1 MCLPRY
7 GEDKHS
13 RSEADCAAADENKVV
28 GPRLMDES
36 QRFDLI
42 HVFTGVIGSEHVR
55 VPSDNEAQVARLIVE
70 PTNAEQIAEVVRK
83 CESDGLTLAAMGASR
98 TLAQIRRQPADVGV
112 SLAHMD
118 RILDYEPD
126 DMTVVAEAGVM
137 LGVLNTCT
145 SLHGQRLPCDP
156 ANPELTT
163 LGALVGAAKSGP
175 LRLSEGGVRDLLIGI
190 RFVGHG
196 GQLIHGGGRVVKNVA
211 GYDLMKVMTGAYGTL
226 GIITETIFKVRPLPE
241 NYSLAITSFDDPAN
255 ALLAAQR
262 AEEAATLSHLEVLSP
277 ALGHKF
283 ARPGRSVVL
292 AGFAGSRTEAGYYR
306 AHVSNALRRNTQ
318 MLTGEDAIANY
329 QRLRDLDFAGAAA
342 VAQLAVLP
350 ADLPRCLG
358 ACGAEFRAH
367 AASGIAQIFLAPD
380 RTNDEICDAVV
391 RWRDIAHESRGHLRV
406 LETRADA
413 RANLEMF
420 DRPPEPAMRL
430 MRRLKLAFDPKN
442 IFNPGCF
449 VAGI

>member
-1 MCLPRY
+1 
-7 GEDKHS
+7 
-13 RSEADCAAADENKVV
+13 
-28 GPRLMDES
+28 MDHL
-36 QRFDLI
+36 D
-42 HVFTGVIGSEHVR
+42 
-55 VPSDNEAQVARLIVE
+55 PSALAQVFAVVIDANRVRLPDDGEACTARVIIE
-70 PTNAEQIAEVVRK
+70 PANSLEIPEIVRK
-83 CESDGLTLAAMGASR
+83 CESDGLTLAAMGAAR

-112 SLAHMD
+112 SLARMD
-118 RILDYEPD
+118 RVVDYEPD
-126 DMTVVAEAGVM
+126 DMTVVAEAGLT
-137 LGVLNTCT
+137 LGALNAST

-196 GQLIHGGGRVVKNVA
+196 GRLIRSGGRVVKNVA
-211 GYDLMKVMTGAYGTL
+211 GYDLMKVMTGAFGTL

-241 NYSLAITSFDDPAN
+241 NYSLAITSFDDAVD
-255 ALLAAQR
+255 ALMAAQR
-262 AEEAATLSHLEVLSP
+262 AEEAAALSHLEVLSP
-277 ALGHKF
+277 ALGHEF

-318 MLTGEDAIANY
+318 MLTGEEAIANY
-329 QRLRDLDFAGAAA
+329 QRLRDLAFAGAAA

-350 ADLPRCLG
+350 ADLPRCLS

-367 AASGIAQIFLAPD
+367 VASGIAQIFLAPD
-380 RTNDEICDAVV
+380 RANEEICDAVA
-391 RWRDIAHESRGHLRV
+391 RWREIAHEAHGHLRV
-406 LETRADA
+406 LETRPDA

-420 DRPPEPAMRL
+420 DRPPEPALRL

>member
-1 MCLPRY
+1 MTKIRIHDLEANCTAVA
-7 GEDKHS
+7 GDK
-13 RSEADCAAADENKVV
+13 AAR
-28 GPRLMDES
+28 PRLMDES
-36 QRFDLI
+36 EHFDLI
-42 HVFTGVIGSEHVR
+42 RAFTGVVGSEHVR
-55 VPSDNEAQVARLIVE
+55 APNDNEAQVARLIVE
-70 PTNAEQIAEVVRK
+70 PTDAEQIAEVVRK
-83 CESDGLTLAAMGASR
+83 CESDGFTLAAMGASR

-112 SLAHMD
+112 SLGRMD
-118 RILDYEPD
+118 RVVDYEPD
-126 DMTVVAEAGVM
+126 DMTIMAEAGLT
-137 LGVLNTCT
+137 LGALNTCT

-196 GQLIHGGGRVVKNVA
+196 GRLIRGGGRVVKNVA
-211 GYDLMKVMTGAYGTL
+211 GYDLMKVMTGAFGTL
-226 GIITETIFKVRPLPE
+226 GIITETIFKVRPLPG
-241 NYSLAITSFDDPAN
+241 NYSLAITSFDDVAD

-262 AEEAATLSHLEVLSP
+262 AEEAATLNHLEVLSP

-292 AGFAGSRTEAGYYR
+292 AGFGGSRTEADYYR
-306 AHVSNALRRNTQ
+306 AHISNALRRNTQ
-318 MLTGEDAIANY
+318 MLTGDDAIANY

-380 RTNDEICDAVV
+380 RTNEEICDTLR
-391 RWRDIAHESRGHLRV
+391 RWREIAHEAHGHLRV
-406 LETRADA
+406 LETRSDV
-413 RANLEMF
+413 RANMEMF
-420 DRPPEPAMRL
+420 DRPPEPTIQL

>member
-1 MCLPRY
+1 
-7 GEDKHS
+7 
-13 RSEADCAAADENKVV
+13 
-28 GPRLMDES
+28 
-36 QRFDLI
+36 
-42 HVFTGVIGSEHVR
+42 
-55 VPSDNEAQVARLIVE
+55 
-70 PTNAEQIAEVVRK
+70 
-83 CESDGLTLAAMGASR
+83 DGLTLAAMGASR
-98 TLAQIRRQPADVGV
+98 TLAQIRRQPADIGV
-112 SLAHMD
+112 SLARMD

-126 DMTVVAEAGVM
+126 DMTVVAEAGLT
-137 LGVLNTCT
+137 LGALNRCT
-145 SLHGQRLPCDP
+145 SRHGQRLPCDP

-196 GQLIHGGGRVVKNVA
+196 GRLIHGGGRVVKNVA
-211 GYDLMKVMTGAYGTL
+211 GYDLMKVMTGAFGTL
-226 GIITETIFKVRPLPE
+226 GIITETIFKVRPQPE
-241 NYSLAITSFDDPAN
+241 NYSLAITSFDDVAD

-262 AEEAATLSHLEVLSP
+262 AEEAAALSHLEVLSP
-277 ALGHKF
+277 ALGHEF

-306 AHVSNALRRNTQ
+306 AYVSNALRRNTQ

-329 QRLRDLDFAGAAA
+329 QQLRDLAFAGAVA

-350 ADLPRCLG
+350 ANLPRCLS

-367 AASGIAQIFLAPD
+367 VASGIAQIFFAPD
-380 RTNDEICDAVV
+380 CTNEEIYNTVA
-391 RWRDIAHESRGHLRV
+391 RWREIARQAHGHLRV
-406 LETRADA
+406 LEARAEV

-420 DRPPEPAMRL
+420 DCPPEPAMRL

>member
-1 MCLPRY
+1 MNM
-7 GEDKHS
+7 
-13 RSEADCAAADENKVV
+13 SE
-28 GPRLMDES
+28 
-36 QRFDLI
+36 RFDLI
-42 HVFTGVIGSEHVR
+42 RMFEGIVGAEHVR
-55 VPSDNEAQVARLIVE
+55 FPSGNEAQVARLIVE
-70 PTNAEQIAEVVRK
+70 PTAAEQIAEVVRK
-83 CESDGLTLAAMGASR
+83 CESEGLSLAAMGASR

-112 SLAHMD
+112 SLIRMD
-118 RILDYEPD
+118 RIVDYEPD
-126 DMTVVAEAGVM
+126 DMTVVAEAGLT
-137 LGVLNTCT
+137 LGALNTCT

-156 ANPELTT
+156 TNPELTT

-196 GQLIHGGGRVVKNVA
+196 GRLIHGGGRVVKNVA
-211 GYDLMKVMTGAYGTL
+211 GYDLMKVMTGAFGTL

-241 NYSLAITSFDDPAN
+241 NYSLAITSFDDAAD
-255 ALLAAQR
+255 ALSAARR
-262 AEEAATLSHLEVLSP
+262 AEEAAALSHLEVLSP

-283 ARPGRSVVL
+283 ARAGRSVVI
-292 AGFAGSRTEAGYYR
+292 AGFSGSRTEAGYYR
-306 AHVSNALRRNTQ
+306 AYVSNALLRNTR
-318 MLTGEDAIANY
+318 MMTGEDAIANY
-329 QRLRDLDFAGAAA
+329 QQLRDLDFAGAAA

-350 ADLPRCLG
+350 AELPRCLG

-367 AASGIAQIFLAPD
+367 AANGIAQIFLASD
-380 RTNDEICDAVV
+380 RTNDEICDAVA
-391 RWRDIAHESRGHLRV
+391 RWREIAHEAHGHLRI
-406 LETRADA
+406 LETRPDV
-413 RANLEMF
+413 RAKLEMF